1 MSDQPR
7 DELDVAHQIVG
18 PSQYE
23 ELLQMVNLGTGFY
36 EDADL
41 DLQMRSFRKGLVADI
56 AFDGALWERAK
67 EETKVKLADEG
78 FEHYN
83 SRTEDVEIFKPWA
96 ESDFCED
103 WEGGRTSGLKAR
115 GAKIW
120 KSLAM
125 PEEALS
131 EKQAAAMAEKTG
143 IQSFKPVYWR
153 LLAAFH
159 EATKSRGARTQDNF
173 FGRVKKHLV
182 PEDVDAEESSG
193 GLFGGGF

>member
-1 MSDQPR
+1 MQAERQQLRAESMSDQPR

-83 SRTEDVEIFKPWA
+83 SRTE
-96 ESDFCED
+96 
-103 WEGGRTSGLKAR
+103 
-115 GAKIW
+115 
-120 KSLAM
+120 
-125 PEEALS
+125 
-131 EKQAAAMAEKTG
+131 
-143 IQSFKPVYWR
+143 
-153 LLAAFH
+153 
-159 EATKSRGARTQDNF
+159 
-173 FGRVKKHLV
+173 
-182 PEDVDAEESSG
+182 
-193 GLFGGGF
+193 